1 LLSGCHRVTARS
13 QPEATYEQIRGLFL
27 RGELP
32 DAREEAH
39 TSWLQQRTAD
49 PLKAWPLLVLE
60 AEIRDA
66 QGRFPD
72 ALALLKDQQPPAG
85 IAKEFLTRRWM
96 IEARAHSGQ
105 GESAEAAKGLKRA
118 QALCPDTGC
127 PQRGELLGLYGVVDV
142 DNGNLDDAEAA
153 FQQSLGLAR
162 HDGDKYL
169 ESKALSNL
177 GVVALRREHFDQA
190 LQWLQSSTDLAR
202 NIHARLLLER
212 NLGNIGWAYHE
223 MGDYERALASYQQ
236 AGDEAEKLNVTW
248 DQVTWLAAAGQD
260 TWNLGD
266 LKQAIQLHERALVLA
281 ESIHDASD
289 TAAIQVNLAYLA
301 FESGNLDTARKYAA
315 AALNT
320 AQPIHDQRAE
330 LDLKTLQGAIA
341 DRTGDRENALQT
353 LLEVDAEASTFPD
366 LRWDVE
372 DRIASIHAERNDSV
386 AAEAWYKKSIDTFEA
401 QRPSVASED
410 SSLPFFANGDQL
422 YSDYADYLIG
432 QRKPREA
439 LRLLDFGRART
450 LEAGLGVASKVPHS
464 LFENNIDPKTVSRK
478 LDGTILSYWLGPHES
493 WLWAINGSQVSF
505 FRLPP
510 KAEIA
515 NRVHSY
521 SRAILSSSD
530 VLNTKNENGL
540 ALYNMLIAPARA
552 MIPNG
557 SKVFVI
563 ADGSLDELN
572 FETLIVPASKP
583 HFWIEDV
590 TVTNVDSLR
599 MLNAFASHRSVRTSP
614 NLLLIGNPVSPG
626 EEYEDLPNAPK
637 ELQSIED
644 HFPVSRRL
652 VLTGKQAVPAAY
664 NASGPEN
671 FSYIHFVA
679 HGMASRLSPLDS
691 AVVLSRTAGDPDTF
705 KLYARDIIHRRLHA
719 DLVTISA
726 CYGSGSREYAGEG
739 LIGLSWAFVRAGS
752 HYVIGALWQ
761 VNDAS
766 TPRLMNRL
774 YDELARDRSPDAA
787 LRDAKLSLIHA
798 QSVYRK
804 PLYWATFQLYGGV

>member
-1 LLSGCHRVTARS
+1 M
-13 QPEATYEQIRGLFL
+13 TYEQVHELFTH
-27 RGELP
+27 GELP
-32 DAREEAH
+32 EAQEEAH
-39 TSWLQQRTAD
+39 QSYLRFRTRN
-49 PLKAWPLLVLE
+49 PLLAWRFLVLE
-60 AEIRDA
+60 ADIRFA

-72 ALALLKDQQPPAG
+72 ALSLLENNTPSVAATGDSLFWQTIIRAG
-85 IAKEFLTRRWM
+85 SL
-96 IEARAHSGQ
+96 SGQ
-105 GESAEAAKGLKRA
+105 GDVPGAAKSLA
-118 QALCPDTGC
+118 QAQKLCQDENC
-127 PQRGELLGLYGVVDV
+127 PLRGELLGMSGFIDLNNDKL
-142 DNGNLDDAEAA
+142 NDAEAA
-153 FQQSLGLAR
+153 FRKSLAIAR
-162 HDGDKYL
+162 HDGNKYL
-169 ESKALSNL
+169 EAKELSNL
-177 GVVALRREHFDQA
+177 GVVALRREHFAPA
-190 LQWLQSSTDLAR
+190 LGWLQSSTDLAR
-202 NIHARLLLER
+202 SIHARLTLER

-289 TAAIQVNLAYLA
+289 IAAIQVNLAYLA
-301 FESGNLDTARKYAA
+301 FESGDLDTARKYAA
-315 AALNT
+315 TALTT
-320 AQPIHDQRAE
+320 AQSIHNQRAE

-341 DRTGDRENALQT
+341 DRTGDREQALKT
-353 LLEVDAEASTFPD
+353 LLEVDAGAATFPD

-372 DRIASIHAERNDSV
+372 DRIATIHAERNDSAV
-386 AAEAWYKKSIDTFEA
+386 VEAWYKKSIDTFEA
-401 QRPSVASED
+401 QRPSGANED

-464 LFENNIDPKTVSRK
+464 LFEDNIDAKTVARK
-478 LDGTILSYWLGPHES
+478 LNGTILSYWLGSHES
-493 WLWAINGSQVSF
+493 WLWAINGSQVDF
-505 FRLPP
+505 FRLPS
-510 KAEIA
+510 KVEIA

-540 ALYNMLIAPARA
+540 ALYNMLIAPAKA

-572 FETLIVPASKP
+572 FETLIVPGPKP

-590 TVTNVDSLR
+590 TITNVDSLR

-644 HFPVSRRL
+644 HFPESRRL
-652 VLTGKQAVPAAY
+652 VLTGRQAVPAAY
-664 NASGPEN
+664 DASGPEK

-691 AVVLSRTAGDPDTF
+691 AVVLSRTASDPDTF

-739 LIGLSWAFVRAGS
+739 LIGLSWAFLRAGS